1 MISHSPDHYPMLLLL
16 INARVKELYRCI
28 CCLNIYYFLNCIKAW
43 IKKDNPKMHIKQHT
57 IKRISIC
64 DSEQRF
70 WLAHLSRP
78 THLPNACREHDAST
92 WKQMSEKDQ
101 VYLQV
106 NINYIYLSCLRTK
119 RWGAIFTYMCK
130 YVSEKTKTKKMFF
143 KSRDEPTRI

>member
-1 MISHSPDHYPMLLLL
+1 MNDFTLTWALSHVSASIQRKSQRVIQMYLLFKHLL
-16 INARVKELYRCI
+16 Y
-28 CCLNIYYFLNCIKAW
+28 CIKAW

-70 WLAHLSRP
+70 WLGHLSRP

-92 WKQMSEKDQ
+92 WKQMSEKEQ
-101 VYLQV
+101 LYLQV